1 MTFPNT
7 PSQRWARAQGA
18 CRRGR
23 TDLGRKTIGEYFR
36 KSVHKG
42 NLFWILCKLTESV
55 GDHGCRRHPDWINT
69 MVTAMLT
76 PKQIRAIA
84 YENGVQI
91 PLEIS

>member
-7 PSQRWARAQGA
+7 PSQRWARANGA

-23 TDLGRKTIGEYFR
+23 TDLGRKTVGEYFR

-42 NLFWILCKLTESV
+42 NLYWILCRLTHYFDDA
-55 GDHGCRRHPDWINT
+55 GTKRHPDWVNSMI
-69 MVTAMLT
+69 TATLT

-84 YENGVQI
+84 YENGVLI